1 MEAIV
6 GWGVQERLGRITCP
20 TQIIPA
26 DHNDTPVALQEHYVT
41 LIPDARLAVIDNSRH
56 ATPLDHAERF
66 NPTLLAFLQTVDT
79 STKDH

>member
-1 MEAIV
+1 
-6 GWGVQERLGRITCP
+6 
-20 TQIIPA
+20 
-26 DHNDTPVALQEHYVT
+26 VALQEHYVT